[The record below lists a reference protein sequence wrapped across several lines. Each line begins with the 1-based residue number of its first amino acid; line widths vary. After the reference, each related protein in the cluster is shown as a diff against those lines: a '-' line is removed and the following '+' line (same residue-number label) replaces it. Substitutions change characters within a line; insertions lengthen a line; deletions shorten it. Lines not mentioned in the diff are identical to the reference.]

1 MIAHVVL
8 FRPKAEVPAAERRAL
23 AERFAAAVR
32 EIPSVRRAR
41 IGRRVTHG
49 AGYEQLPQPDFTF
62 AAVLEFDD
70 QAGLKAYLQHP
81 AHAEPGRRLFEVM
94 EAGVVFDYAL
104 LDGRD
109 ADVGVGEWLG

>member
-8 FRPKAEVPAAERRAL
+8 FRPKANASAADRRAL
-23 AERFAAAVR
+23 AESFAAAVR

-62 AAVLEFDD
+62 AAILEFDD
-70 QAGLKAYLQHP
+70 QAGLEAYLRHP
-81 AHAEPGRRLFEVM
+81 AHAEPGRRIFEVM
-94 EAGVVFDYAL
+94 ETGVVFDYAL

-109 ADVGVGEWLG
+109 AGAAVGEWLE

>member
-8 FRPKAEVPAAERRAL
+8 FRPKADVPAADRRRL
-23 AERFAAAVR
+23 AETFAAAVR

-49 AGYEQLPQPDFTF
+49 AGYEQLAQPDFTF
-62 AAVLEFDD
+62 AAILEFDD
-70 QAGLKAYLQHP
+70 QAGLQAYLRHP

-109 ADVGVGEWLG
+109 AAIAAGEWLE